1 MIGIVSRRDEALRRT
16 VADVVGAEAMS
27 RDAIVKELVHRG
39 SELGGDSAVGV
50 AERLRRLLQTDT
62 SFAEVLNGVIHVPS
76 VLDGTSWT
84 VWVDAEEA
92 SDGLVRMHPYLTPM
106 SWWLIRDDVQLVDDA
121 SQPIA
126 DLETDG
132 VVLDGTDTDVVI
144 GPEGW
149 LDGMAGGWATVTV
162 VGGALR
168 WTPCDTPPA
177 PTDAQIA
184 ATRIGFDRAVQKHA
198 DEPLGLPVPA
208 GLRFATG
215 ASPIHEALMVD
226 RPAFLAAPIPPLPA
240 LYLAAGLVEKGST
253 LAEDGFDWDALHA
266 WRDGNRLK
274 FLYQLDE
281 DQVERVALVVGACHA
296 VAAEGAEALGADEAE
311 RRNTSILLTGMMEDG
326 AVATAFWGECDDRSV
341 SLAERARFIDE
352 TTARLDGPPAGL
364 AWVRARCLELEG
376 EVTAAVAVLEEA
388 VTAGCE
394 HVPALFDL
402 AGFAADR
409 GDAQLAYRLLQRA
422 GVTDRPVDE
431 GDEFDKPDEAQL
443 LLEEIAGFALHRP
456 RPLAKRN
463 DPCPCGSGRK
473 YKACHLGREQFSLD
487 DRAGWLYEKA
497 RRYLR
502 RRDREIVPELAGE
515 MADATRRAGF
525 YMQLRDS
532 AFVAD
537 LALHEDGVFSEF
549 LTARDALLPD
559 DEALLGAQ
567 WALADRGV
575 FEIERIDR
583 DRLQL
588 RDIGRGER
596 ITVVNVTPNDDTRRG
611 TTLVGRP
618 LPVGET
624 YRAFSG
630 FIPIPRQSVEAVQRA
645 IDEGDPFEIAV
656 RIGETMR
663 PPGMKNT
670 DGDDLVFH
678 TIRWRVNDPAAVDA
692 ALQAAR
698 LARDSEAPEWRLA
711 RDTTGTANATIA
723 VLRLDG
729 DELIG
734 DVNSDE
740 RAEELADLVAATL
753 PDSELLDDD
762 VRDFE
767 DAMEDFDPDSASQP
781 LDQNDPAVRQM
792 LEDFIAQQ
800 ERRWL
805 DESIPALDGQ
815 TPREAAADPIGRER
829 LEQLL
834 DSFPGPTPDNPGTFD
849 PDRLRRALGL

>member
-1 MIGIVSRRDEALRRT
+1 
-16 VADVVGAEAMS
+16 
-27 RDAIVKELVHRG
+27 
-39 SELGGDSAVGV
+39 
-50 AERLRRLLQTDT
+50 
-62 SFAEVLNGVIHVPS
+62 
-76 VLDGTSWT
+76 
-84 VWVDAEEA
+84 VWVEAEEA
-92 SDGLVRMHPYLTPM
+92 ADGMVRTHPYLSPM
-106 SWWLIRDDVQLVDDA
+106 SWWLVGNDVELVDDGGR
-121 SQPIA
+121 SIA
-126 DLETDG
+126 GLETDG
-132 VVLDGTDTDVVI
+132 VELDGFDTDVLI

-149 LDGMAGGWATVTV
+149 LDPMAGGWATVSV

-168 WTPCDTPPA
+168 WTRCDTPPV

-184 ATRIGFDRAVQKHA
+184 ATRIGFDRAAQKHA
-198 DEPLGLPVPA
+198 DAPLGLQIPA

-215 ASPIHEALMVD
+215 ASPIHEALVAD
-226 RPAFLAAPIPPLPA
+226 RPAFLAAPTPPLPE
-240 LYLAAGLVEKGST
+240 LYRAAGLVERGAGI
-253 LAEDGFDWDALHA
+253 AEEGFDWDALDS

-274 FLYQLDE
+274 LLYRLDE
-281 DQVERVALVVGACHA
+281 EQVERVGVVVGACHA
-296 VAAEGAEALGADEAE
+296 VAAEGTAALGADEEA
-311 RRNTSILLTGMMEDG
+311 RHKASLLVAGLLEDG
-326 AVATAFWGECDDRSV
+326 LIAAAFWGECTDRSV
-341 SLAERARFIDE
+341 SLADRARFVDE
-352 TTARLDGPPAGL
+352 LMARLNGTVPAGL

-376 EVTAAVAVLEEA
+376 DVSSAVAVLETA
-388 VTAGCE
+388 VTAECD
-394 HVPALFDL
+394 HVPALIDL

-409 GDAQLAYRLLQRA
+409 GDARFAYRLLQRA
-422 GVTDRPVDE
+422 GITDRAAAEPE
-431 GDEFDKPDEAQL
+431 ESAEFDEPDDAEL
-443 LLEEIAGFALHRP
+443 LLVEVEGFALHRP

-463 DPCPCGSGRK
+463 DPCPCGSGKK

-487 DRAGWLYEKA
+487 DRAMWLYQKA
-497 RRYLR
+497 QRYLR
-502 RRDREIVPELAGE
+502 RRDVDVVPELAGE
-515 MADATRRAGF
+515 MADAAGRAGF

-532 AFVAD
+532 ALVAD

-549 LTARDALLPD
+549 LNARDALLPD

-575 FEIERIDR
+575 FEIERVDR

-588 RDIGRGER
+588 RDIAHGER
-596 ITVVNVTPNDDTRRG
+596 ITVVNVTPSDTTRRG

-630 FIPIPRQSVEAVQRA
+630 FIPIPRQSVEAVLRA
-645 IDEGDPFEIAV
+645 IEEGDPFEIAV

-729 DELIG
+729 DELVG

-740 RAEELADLVAATL
+740 RADELADLVAAAL
-753 PDSELLDDD
+753 PGSELLDDD

-767 DAMEDFDPDSASQP
+767 DAMEEFDPDSASQP
-781 LDQNDPAVRQM
+781 LDQSDPAVRQV
-792 LEDFIAQQ
+792 LEQFIAEQ

-805 DESIPALDGQ
+805 DEEIPALGGQ

-849 PDRLRRALGL
+849 PERLRRDLGL